1 MNRRIIQLQKAMAAE
16 KLDGFLVTDLLNVRY
31 LTGYT
36 GSNGSVLVTRKGA
49 WFYTDFRY
57 KEQIKTEV
65 KGCHK
70 RVLARNLYAGLPP
83 EDLKG
88 VARLGV
94 EQDHMT
100 LGQFRLLKK
109 QMKHARLIPAQNLVQ
124 QLRRTKEPVEVEMIA
139 RAQDFTDRTFR
150 DILPMLKPGTSE
162 RDIAFE
168 IESRFRR
175 RGEVAFDSIIASGPN
190 GAKPHAGAGDRKLR
204 KGDAVTLDIGCRIG
218 GYCSDMTRTVFIG
231 RAPAE
236 MRKVYEIV
244 LEAQCRGLEAVRPG
258 TKATSVDAAARD
270 HIAKHGYGKQ
280 FGHSLGH
287 GVGLAVHE
295 RPVLAGPSRDT
306 LEPGDVVTVEP
317 GIYIPGKGGVRI
329 EDMVLVTDTGLRN
342 FTHSPKELL
351 EL

>member
-1 MNRRIIQLQKAMAAE
+1 MNRRIVQLRKAMATE
-16 KLDGFLVTDLLNVRY
+16 KLDGFLVTNLLNVRY

-36 GSNGSVLVTRKGA
+36 GSNGAVLVSHKGA

-65 KGCHK
+65 KGCRK
-70 RVLARNLYAGLPP
+70 RVLARNLYAGLPVD
-83 EDLKG
+83 DLKG
-88 VARLGV
+88 VGRLGV

-100 LGQFRLLKK
+100 IGQLRLLKK
-109 QMKHARLIPAQNLVQ
+109 QMKRTRLVPVNDLVQ
-124 QLRRTKEPVEVEMIA
+124 QLRRNKEPVEVEVIA

-150 DILPMLKPGTSE
+150 DILPMLRPGANE
-162 RDIAFE
+162 RDIALE

-190 GAKPHAGAGDRKLR
+190 GAKPHAGAGDRKLK
-204 KGDAVTLDIGCRIG
+204 KGDAVTLDIGCRID

-236 MRKVYEIV
+236 MREVYEIV
-244 LEAQCRGLEAVRPG
+244 LEAQRRGLEAVRPG
-258 TKATSVDAAARD
+258 ARAAAVDAAARD
-270 HIAKHGYGKQ
+270 HIAGHGFSRQ

-295 RPVLAGPSRDT
+295 RPVLAGQSRDT
-306 LEPGDVVTVEP
+306 LAPGDVVTVEP
-317 GIYIPGKGGVRI
+317 GIYIPGRGGVRI
-329 EDMVLVTDTGLRN
+329 EDMVLVTRTGLRN
-342 FTHSPKELL
+342 FTRSPKELI